1 MKRLKILYNL
11 FSKNQK
17 KFSIYILF
25 TMFLVT
31 FFELLGLSL
40 IIPIVTLILS
50 PETLNNHQIFNNY
63 LDYNLMEGQNL
74 IYVISILILL
84 VYLIKNLSI
93 IFFTWM
99 QTYYVFKTNLDVS
112 NNLFQGYLKT
122 NYDFFLKTK
131 SSLLIRNV
139 VNEVNIL
146 TQTIHSILIL
156 FSEFLIFLSIC
167 VLLLFIQPIATL
179 IIIFIFGMIS
189 LLIHFLTKKNIFLWG
204 LNRQDADNFRIK
216 NIQET
221 FKGVKEIKIYNNE
234 NFFIENF
241 SNNSKKSFD
250 MVKKINFVSSLPRQ
264 IFEYTTVIIFIFFL
278 YYLKKKNF
286 SGEEI
291 ISLMAL
297 FAIAAFRLLPSF
309 NKILSSYQRIIYN
322 FPVIDLISDEFEK
335 IRSSTNKNFYKE
347 EKYSKITEFNNLKI
361 KNLSFEYE
369 KNNKILDN
377 INLEINKN
385 EIIGIIGES
394 GSGKTT
400 LINLLTGL
408 LKPIIGNIF
417 LNEKKIS
424 HNLRSWQNLIG
435 YVSQNNFML
444 DDTIKKNIILDANKT
459 DDSKLNTIL
468 RELKLHDF
476 ISQQKEGINSL
487 IGESGANVSG
497 GQMQRIAIARAL
509 YREAQVLIFDEPTS
523 ALDSTL
529 ENQIN
534 QLLVKL
540 KTKYTIILISHKK
553 GILSYCDKIYEL
565 KNKKLMLREVEI

>member
-17 KFSIYILF
+17 IFSIYIFL
-25 TMFLVT
+25 TMIFVT

-50 PETLNNHQIFNNY
+50 PESLNNYNIFNKYVDFDLTNS
-63 LDYNLMEGQNL
+63 QNL
-74 IYVISILILL
+74 IYVISVLILF

-93 IFFTWM
+93 ILFTWM
-99 QTYYVFKTNLDVS
+99 QTYYVFKTNLDIS
-112 NNLFQGYLKT
+112 NNLFQGYLKS
-122 NYDFFLKTK
+122 NYKFFLKTK

-139 VNEVNIL
+139 INEVNIL

-156 FSEFLIFLSIC
+156 FSEFMIFFCIC
-167 VLLLFIQPIATL
+167 VLLLFLQPIATL
-179 IIIFIFGMIS
+179 IIIFIFGIIS
-189 LLIHFLTKKNIFLWG
+189 LSIHFLTKKKIFIWG

-241 SNNSKKSFD
+241 SYNSKKSFD

-264 IFEYTTVIIFIFFL
+264 IFEYTTVTIFIFFL
-278 YYLKKKNF
+278 FYLKKENF

-322 FPVIDLISDEFEK
+322 FPAIDLIDSEFNK
-335 IRSSTNKNFYKE
+335 IKTSIKKDFDQLQKN
-347 EKYSKITEFNNLKI
+347 SITTQFNNLKI
-361 KNLSFEYE
+361 KNLYFEYD
-369 KNNKILDN
+369 KDNKILEN

-385 EIIGIIGES
+385 KIIGIIGES

-400 LINLLTGL
+400 LVNLLTGL
-408 LKPIIGNIF
+408 LEPVNGNIY
-417 LNEKKIS
+417 LNEEKIS
-424 HNLRSWQNLIG
+424 YNLRSWQNLIG

-444 DDTIKKNIILDANKT
+444 DDTIKKNITLESKKIDEDKLSMIIKKL
-459 DDSKLNTIL
+459 KLNY
-468 RELKLHDF
+468 F
-476 ISQQKEGINSL
+476 IGKQKKGINSL
-487 IGESGANVSG
+487 IGEAGVNVSG

-509 YREAQVLIFDEPTS
+509 YRNAQVLIFDEPTS

-540 KTKYTIILISHKK
+540 KTKYTIIIISHKK
-553 GILSYCDKIYEL
+553 GILKYCDKIFEL
-565 KNKKLMLREVEI
+565 KNKKLILKK